1 MQTRGGRERERQTE
15 MEKRRVFEVALCL
28 AGRSEGRRL
37 LAGGTKVKSRREKES
52 EKKRCAESEGGIK
65 KGAFSLNKDRGEGDS
80 SEWVKSQNVGALQ
93 QYAAM
98 NNLLAHPQILLR

>member
-1 MQTRGGRERERQTE
+1 MGEGGEDANQGRERERERQTE

-37 LAGGTKVKSRREKES
+37 LAGGTKVKSRRKKEI

-65 KGAFSLNKDRGEGDS
+65 KGGLQLKQGQGRGRQLG
-80 SEWVKSQNVGALQ
+80 VG
-93 QYAAM
+93 
-98 NNLLAHPQILLR
+98 